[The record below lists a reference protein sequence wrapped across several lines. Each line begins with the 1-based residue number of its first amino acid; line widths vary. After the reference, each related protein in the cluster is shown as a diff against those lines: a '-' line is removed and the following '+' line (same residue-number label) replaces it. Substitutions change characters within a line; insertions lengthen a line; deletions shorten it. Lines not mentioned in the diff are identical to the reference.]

1 MGTSVKTGVPIY
13 FYMKTLIQLLLIF
26 CVLVVSVNAKPVLH
40 GKVIKVTDGDTIV
53 LLVGKTSHRIRLSS
67 IDAPERSQAYGK
79 ASRMAL
85 GEFLRGKTVTVL
97 VNGKDRYRRLLGTV
111 FADDENV
118 NEWMLR
124 NGWAWHYKK
133 YDKSEVLA
141 KLESQA
147 RFEKLGLWKGDDPV
161 APWKFRK

>member
-1 MGTSVKTGVPIY
+1 MGTSVYAGVPIT
-13 FYMKTLIQLLLIF
+13 FYMKLLIQMMLVLCLL
-26 CVLVVSVNAKPVLH
+26 VTTVNAKPVLH

-53 LLVGKTSHRIRLSS
+53 LLVGKISHRIRLSS
-67 IDAPERSQAYGK
+67 IDAPERSQEYGK

-133 YDKSEVLA
+133 YEKSKILAQLESQA
-141 KLESQA
+141 KLES
-147 RFEKLGLWKGDDPV
+147 LGLWKGKNPIP
-161 APWKFRK
+161 PWDFRK